1 MKKSVTNKKKTPS
14 IAEKNRSIR
23 NRVLIL
29 LSSFALQLVI
39 YLGLLFLGTVI
50 SKLFYTVG
58 FTVYLTAGAVILV
71 AYYILNGAT
80 FSNVSPDVRKI
91 DSEYADRLEVN
102 RKKAKRLLY
111 ILLPMAVL
119 LLIVFTDMYFGEA
132 LRSLFR

>member
-1 MKKSVTNKKKTPS
+1 MKKSITNKKKTPS
-14 IAEKNRSIR
+14 ISEKNRSIR

-29 LSSFALQLVI
+29 LTSFVLQLVI

-50 SKLFYTVG
+50 SKLFFTVG

-132 LRSLFR
+132 VRSLFR

>member
-1 MKKSVTNKKKTPS
+1 MKKSVTNKQKTPS

-29 LSSFALQLVI
+29 LLSFVLQLVI
-39 YLGLLFLGTVI
+39 YLGLLFLGTVFN
-50 SKLFYTVG
+50 KLFYTVG

-80 FSNVSPDVRKI
+80 FSNAPPNVREI
-91 DSEYADRLEVN
+91 DSEYAERLEVN
-102 RKKAKRLLY
+102 RKNAKRLLY